1 MKRILI
7 PILLFLLLLTVPS
20 ASAHPGRTDS
30 NGGHTDSSTG
40 EYHYH
45 HGYPAH
51 QHYDMDG
58 DGKKDCPYEFKD
70 KTGSTSGTSSKSS
83 FSSSSSSTSGL
94 TTLAY
99 TSSAKTNP
107 SSDSISVFLLL
118 VILFFIFHAI
128 VHSSRKR
135 TLEDLSDRLFHAEQA
150 YQNQLLQCQKYAQA
164 EKEYQD
170 ALNKYAESEQK
181 YRAVLAE
188 SEKKYQDALAESK
201 KNYQEALAE
210 SEKLHM
216 LSRSTLDACRNDFA
230 NYSSQANKALT
241 DRVNELNASLNQSR
255 RNQSELLLALRQTYG
270 KDFLLPASG
279 APSNA
284 YLDSHGLP
292 RLNASD
298 RTDPYM
304 LHRSSTGKF
313 HAPGCSHS
321 GICTHIHALNVSP
334 LEFKKNRCMF
344 CNPEYPD
351 ISWYAKY
358 RHLVDITKNEK

>member
-7 PILLFLLLLTVPS
+7 PILLFLLLMTVPS
-20 ASAHPGRTDS
+20 ASAHPGRTDA
-30 NGGHTDSSTG
+30 NGGHTDRSTG

-45 HGYPAH
+45 HGYSAH

-70 KTGSTSGTSSKSS
+70 KIGSTSGTTKPST
-83 FSSSSSSTSGL
+83 SSSSSSTSGL

-118 VILFFIFHAI
+118 FILFFIFHAI

-150 YQNQLLQCQKYAQA
+150 YQDQLQQCQKFAQA

-170 ALNKYAESEQK
+170 VLNKYAESEQK
-181 YRAVLAE
+181 YQAALAE
-188 SEKKYQDALAESK
+188 SEKNYQD
-201 KNYQEALAE
+201 ALAE

-216 LSRSTLDACRNDFA
+216 LSRSALDACRNDFA

-255 RNQSELLLALRQTYG
+255 RNQNELLLALRQTYG

-292 RLNASD
+292 RLNPSD

-358 RHLVDITKNEK
+358 RHLDDITK

>member
-7 PILLFLLLLTVPS
+7 PILLFLLLMTVPS
-20 ASAHPGRTDS
+20 ASAHPGRTDA

-70 KTGSTSGTSSKSS
+70 KTGSTSGTTKPSA
-83 FSSSSSSTSGL
+83 SSSSSSTSGL
-94 TTLAY
+94 TTLSY

-128 VHSSRKR
+128 VHSARKR

-164 EKEYQD
+164 EKEYQI
-170 ALNKYAESEQK
+170 ALS
-181 YRAVLAE
+181 E
-188 SEKKYQDALAESK
+188 SEKKYQDALS
-201 KNYQEALAE
+201 E

-216 LSRSTLDACRNDFA
+216 LSQSALDACRNDLS
-230 NYSSQANKALT
+230 NYSSQANKALA
-241 DRVNELNASLNQSR
+241 DRVNELTKCLNQSR
-255 RNQSELLLALRQTYG
+255 RNQNELLLAMRQTYG

-284 YLDSHGLP
+284 YLDSQGLP
-292 RLNASD
+292 RLNVSD

-321 GICTHIHALNVSP
+321 GICTHIHALDVSP
-334 LEFKKNRCMF
+334 HEFKKNRCMF

-358 RHLVDITKNEK
+358 RHLVDITKNENCFK